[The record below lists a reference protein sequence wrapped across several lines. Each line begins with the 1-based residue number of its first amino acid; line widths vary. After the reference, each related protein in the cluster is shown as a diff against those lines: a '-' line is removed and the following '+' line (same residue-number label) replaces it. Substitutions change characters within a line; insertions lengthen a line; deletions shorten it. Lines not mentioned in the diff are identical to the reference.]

1 MSARNGHKA
10 KFNLK
15 KKAKLQRRMRTRA
28 LRQSLAHHGIEPGL
42 PIEAAVIAG
51 KV

>member
-28 LRQSLAHHGIEPGL
+28 LRQSLAHHGVEPGL
-42 PIEAAVIAG
+42 PIAGAVPAAHA
-51 KV
+51 